1 MEYLACDNEKEKNK
15 IFRERIEYPFM
26 KLAENLIHTFK
37 FYNFDYDSKT
47 VQKEVVGF
55 MVLNMHKFNPDKG
68 KAFSYFSVIT
78 KNWFIHKVKKQQKRI
93 NPWRYSS
100 CNGNNN
106 KTCGREKIYTNKYI
120 Y

>member
-1 MEYLACDNEKEKNK
+1 MKRKRKKKSKMYFGQPCQDAIIEYLACDDYTEKNK

-55 MVLNMHKFNPDKG
+55 MVLNMHK
-68 KAFSYFSVIT
+68 Y
-78 KNWFIHKVKKQQKRI
+78 
-93 NPWRYSS
+93 
-100 CNGNNN
+100 
-106 KTCGREKIYTNKYI
+106 
-120 Y
+120 